1 MTKEEEIL
9 RAAEEEFFMNGYD
22 ACSTAVIAKR
32 AGVTH
37 AMVNSY
43 FRTKEKL
50 FIQILDN
57 HVYELLSSLKPV
69 MTADGNFVRVIT
81 DAALV
86 IFDTVCRDS
95 MGMHARRLEQSIAEG
110 AVSDC
115 TMHDIYYL
123 VLTLATAPFMTIP
136 LLENV
141 AGFTADMVD
150 DYLRSRR
157 VEMVR
162 TIEARFSRPKIG

>member
-32 AGVTH
+32 AGVT
-37 AMVNSY
+37 
-43 FRTKEKL
+43 
-50 FIQILDN
+50 
-57 HVYELLSSLKPV
+57 
-69 MTADGNFVRVIT
+69 

-86 IFDTVCRDS
+86 IFDRLNADRRFPYLLSDISRTHPDFLLRYRDAFDTVCRDS